1 MIKDGQS
8 RYFPM
13 NFDLSPEER
22 TFQSQVR
29 VYLQGVTD
37 GWDIPVDDEEYQA
50 CARVVREG
58 LGGRG
63 WLTLGWGKGMDS
75 RLGALAAGLRRND
88 GEADSP
94 VKAAILQEELAYY
107 LVPRANDHGT
117 NLTGPLLLRHGTP
130 EQRERHLGLLAEGRE
145 WWCVGFTEPLAGSD
159 LANIKT
165 RAVAQGG
172 DFVLTGQKDYGEW
185 AQLSGWCHL
194 LARTERGSTG
204 RDGLTWFLLDMSTPG
219 LFLNP
224 VEYTTGRVFA
234 EIFLDDVVVP
244 ESAILG
250 ERGRGWDIV
259 DEFLTEARSGFEHIG
274 WARRMLDL
282 ALESGGGGAGLR
294 ARLAEAS
301 VDIEVAR
308 LLSYRSI
315 WPGREGAQIRRQ
327 TSIAKLFSSEVF
339 QRVAE
344 TAMNTIGLQGQG
356 AGRLAQSLY
365 LEAAAASIYLGTSEV
380 HRTII
385 SALDTGPRAHR
396 T

>member
-8 RYFPM
+8 RYIPM

-22 TFQSQVR
+22 TFQSQAR
-29 VYLQGVTD
+29 AYLREVTD
-37 GWDIPVDDEEYQA
+37 GWDIPLDDEEYQA
-50 CARVVREG
+50 RARVVREG
-58 LGGRG
+58 LGERG
-63 WLTLGWGKGMDS
+63 WLTLGWGPPYGP
-75 RLGALAAGLRRND
+75 A
-88 GEADSP
+88 SP
-94 VKAAILQEELAYY
+94 VKAAILQEEMAYH

-130 EQRERHLGLLAEGRE
+130 EQRERHLGPLAEGRE

-165 RAVAQGG
+165 RAVAQDGS
-172 DFVLTGQKDYGEW
+172 FVLTGQKDYGEW

-224 VEYTTGRVFA
+224 VEYTTGRIFA

-315 WPGREGAQIRRQ
+315 WPGREGAQTRRQ
-327 TSIAKLFSSEVF
+327 ASIAKLFSSEVF
-339 QRVAE
+339 QKVAE

-356 AGRLAQSLY
+356 SAGRFDISGPCPEPLPGGVSCR
-365 LEAAAASIYLGTSEV
+365 IYLPWNLRSTPDHNFRLGG
-380 HRTII
+380 
-385 SALDTGPRAHR
+385 A
-396 T
+396 

>member
-8 RYFPM
+8 RYIPM
-13 NFDLSPEER
+13 NFSLSPEER
-22 TFQSQVR
+22 TFQSQAR
-29 VYLQGVTD
+29 AYLREVTD

-50 CARVVREG
+50 RARVVREG
-58 LGGRG
+58 LGERE
-63 WLTLGWGKGMDS
+63 WLTLGWGPPYGP
-75 RLGALAAGLRRND
+75 A
-88 GEADSP
+88 SP
-94 VKAAILQEELAYY
+94 VKAAILQEELAYH

-130 EQRERHLGLLAEGRE
+130 EQRERHLGPLAEGRE

-165 RAVAQGG
+165 RAEFREGS
-172 DFVLTGQKDYGEW
+172 FVLTGQKDYGEW

-194 LARTERGSTG
+194 LARTERESTG

-234 EIFLDDVVVP
+234 EIFLDDVVVS

-259 DEFLTEARSGFEHIG
+259 DEFLMEARPGFEHIG

-282 ALESGGGGAGLR
+282 ALESRGGGAGLR

-315 WPGREGAQIRRQ
+315 WPGRDSAQTRRQ
-327 TSIAKLFSSEVF
+327 ASVAKLISSEVF

-356 AGRLAQSLY
+356 TGKLAQSLY

-385 SALDTGPRAHR
+385 SALAVPSIPSPSMGEG
-396 T
+396 

>member
-1 MIKDGQS
+1 
-8 RYFPM
+8 M
-13 NFDLSPEER
+13 NFHLSPEAR
-22 TFQSQVR
+22 TFQSEAR
-29 VYLQGVTD
+29 AYLQEVTE
-37 GWDIPVDDEEYQA
+37 GWAVRLDDEEYQA
-50 CARVVREG
+50 RARAVREG
-58 LGGRG
+58 LGKNG
-63 WLTLGWGKGMDS
+63 WLTLNWGPS
-75 RLGALAAGLRRND
+75 F
-88 GEADSP
+88 GEPSP
-94 VKAAILQEELAYY
+94 VKAAILQEELAYH

-117 NLTGPLLLRHGTP
+117 TLTGPLLLRHGTR
-130 EQRERHLGLLAEGRE
+130 EQRERHLVPLAEGRE

-165 RAVAQGG
+165 RAVAQDGG
-172 DFVLTGQKDYGEW
+172 FALTGQKDYGEW

-194 LARTERGSTG
+194 LARTERASTG
-204 RDGLTWFLLDMSTPG
+204 RDGLTWFLLDMSIPG

-259 DEFLTEARSGFEHIG
+259 DEFLTGARPGFEHIG

-282 ALESGGGGAGLR
+282 ALESGGGGAVLR

-315 WPGREGAQIRRQ
+315 WTGRESAQNRRQ

-344 TAMNTIGLQGQG
+344 TTINTIGLHGQG
-356 AGRLAQSLY
+356 ANRLVQHIY
-365 LEAAAASIYLGTSEV
+365 LEAAAASIYLGASEV
-380 HRTII
+380 HRTLI
-385 SALDTGPRAHR
+385 SG
-396 T
+396 

>member
-1 MIKDGQS
+1 
-8 RYFPM
+8 M

-22 TFQSQVR
+22 AFQSDIR
-29 VYLQGVTD
+29 AYLQGITD
-37 GWDIPVDDEEYQA
+37 GWDISLDDEEYQA
-50 CARVVREG
+50 RARVVREG
-58 LGGRG
+58 LGERG
-63 WLTLGWGKGMDS
+63 WLTLNWGPPYGP
-75 RLGALAAGLRRND
+75 A
-88 GEADSP
+88 SP
-94 VKAAILQEELAYY
+94 VKAAILQEELAYH

-130 EQRERHLGLLAEGRE
+130 EQRERHLGPLAEGRE
-145 WWCVGFTEPLAGSD
+145 WWSVGFTEPLAGSD

-234 EIFLDDVVVP
+234 EIFLDDVVAR

-250 ERGRGWDIV
+250 TMGLGWDIV

-282 ALESGGGGAGLR
+282 ALESGGGGVGLR

-327 TSIAKLFSSEVF
+327 ASIAKLFSSEVF
-339 QRVAE
+339 QKVAE

-356 AGRLAQSLY
+356 AGKLAQSLY
-365 LEAAAASIYLGTSEV
+365 LEAAAASIHLGTSEV

-385 SALDTGPRAHR
+385 SALAVPSIPSPSMGEG
-396 T
+396 

>member
-1 MIKDGQS
+1 
-8 RYFPM
+8 M

-37 GWDIPVDDEEYQA
+37 GWDISVGDEECQA
-50 CARVVREG
+50 RARIVREG

-63 WLTLGWGKGMDS
+63 WLTLGWGRGMDS
-75 RLGALAAGLRRND
+75 RLRALAAGLRRND
-88 GEADSP
+88 GDAASP

-130 EQRERHLGLLAEGRE
+130 EQRERHLGPLAEGRE
-145 WWCVGFTEPLAGSD
+145 WWSVGFTEPLAGSD

-194 LARTERGSTG
+194 LARTEKGSTG

-259 DEFLTEARSGFEHIG
+259 EEFLTEARSGFEHIG

-356 AGRLAQSLY
+356 TGKLAQSLY
-365 LEAAAASIYLGTSEV
+365 LEAAAASVYLGTSEV

-385 SALDTGPRAHR
+385 AALDTGPRAHR

>member
-1 MIKDGQS
+1 
-8 RYFPM
+8 M

-22 TFQSQVR
+22 TFQTQAR
-29 VYLQGVTD
+29 AYLKEVTK
-37 GWDIPVDDEEYQA
+37 GWDISLDDEEYQA
-50 CARVVREG
+50 RARVVGEG
-58 LGGRG
+58 LGDRG
-63 WLTLGWGKGMDS
+63 WLTFGWGPPYGP
-75 RLGALAAGLRRND
+75 A
-88 GEADSP
+88 SP
-94 VKAAILQEELAYY
+94 VKAAILQEEQAYH

-130 EQRERHLGLLAEGRE
+130 EQRQRHLRPLMEGRE

-159 LANIKT
+159 LSNIKT
-165 RAVAQGG
+165 RAVARDGS
-172 DFVLTGQKDYGEW
+172 FVLTGQKDYGEW

-194 LARTERGSTG
+194 LARTERESTG

-234 EIFLDDVVVP
+234 EIFLDDVVVL

-259 DEFLTEARSGFEHIG
+259 DEFLTEARSGYEHIG
-274 WARRMLDL
+274 WARRMLNL

-294 ARLAEAS
+294 TRLAEAS

-315 WPGREGAQIRRQ
+315 WPGRESAQTRRQ
-327 TSIAKLFSSEVF
+327 ASIAKLFSSEVF

-356 AGRLAQSLY
+356 AGKLAQSLY

-385 SALDTGPRAHR
+385 AALAIPVIPSPWMGEG
-396 T
+396 

>member
-1 MIKDGQS
+1 
-8 RYFPM
+8 M
-13 NFDLSPEER
+13 NFSLSPEER
-22 TFQSQVR
+22 TFQSQAR
-29 VYLQGVTD
+29 AYLREVTD
-37 GWDIPVDDEEYQA
+37 GWDVPLDDEEYQA

-58 LGGRG
+58 LGDRG
-63 WLTLGWGKGMDS
+63 WLTLNWGPPYG
-75 RLGALAAGLRRND
+75 
-88 GEADSP
+88 ADSP
-94 VKAAILQEELAYY
+94 VKAAILQEEMAYH

-130 EQRERHLGLLAEGRE
+130 EQRERHLGPLAEGRE
-145 WWCVGFTEPLAGSD
+145 WWSVGFTEPLAGSD

-194 LARTERGSTG
+194 LARTERGSKG

-224 VEYTTGRVFA
+224 VEYTTGRIFA

-282 ALESGGGGAGLR
+282 ALESGGGGAR
-294 ARLAEAS
+294 RKARLAEAS

-315 WPGREGAQIRRQ
+315 WLGRESAQIRRQ
-327 TSIAKLFSSEVF
+327 TSIAKLCSSEVF

-356 AGRLAQSLY
+356 TGKLAQSLY

-385 SALDTGPRAHR
+385 AALDTGPRAHR

>member
-1 MIKDGQS
+1 
-8 RYFPM
+8 M
-13 NFDLSPEER
+13 NFHLSPEER
-22 TFQSQVR
+22 TFQTQVR
-29 VYLQGVTD
+29 AYLKEVTD
-37 GWDIPVDDEEYQA
+37 GWDIPLHDEEYQTR
-50 CARVVREG
+50 ARVAREG
-58 LGGRG
+58 LGERG
-63 WLTLGWGKGMDS
+63 WVTLGWGPPYGP
-75 RLGALAAGLRRND
+75 A
-88 GEADSP
+88 SP
-94 VKAAILQEELAYY
+94 FKAAILQEELAYH

-130 EQRERHLGLLAEGRE
+130 GQRERHLVPLAEGRE
-145 WWCVGFTEPLAGSD
+145 WWCIGFTEPLAGSD

-165 RAVAQGG
+165 RAEMREGS
-172 DFVLTGQKDYGEW
+172 FVLTGQKDYGEW

-194 LARTERGSTG
+194 LARTEKESTG

-274 WARRMLDL
+274 WARRMLNL
-282 ALESGGGGAGLR
+282 ALESGGGGVAR
-294 ARLAEAS
+294 KARLAEAS

-315 WPGREGAQIRRQ
+315 WTGRESAQNRRQ

-344 TAMNTIGLQGQG
+344 TTINTIGLHGQG
-356 AGRLAQSLY
+356 ANRLVQHLY
-365 LEAAAASIYLGTSEV
+365 LEAAAASIYLGASEV
-380 HRTII
+380 HRTLI
-385 SALDTGPRAHR
+385 SGLNYLGHR
-396 T
+396 PV

>member
-1 MIKDGQS
+1 MGPLTPSAVPQFYI
-8 RYFPM
+8 PM
-13 NFDLSPEER
+13 NFDLTPEER

-29 VYLQGVTD
+29 AYLREVTD
-37 GWDIPVDDEEYQA
+37 NWDLPLDDEEYQA
-50 CARVVREG
+50 RARLVREG
-58 LGGRG
+58 LGERG
-63 WLTLGWGKGMDS
+63 WLTLGWGQPYGP
-75 RLGALAAGLRRND
+75 A
-88 GEADSP
+88 SP
-94 VKAAILQEELAYY
+94 VKAAILQEELAYH
-107 LVPRANDHGT
+107 LMPRANDHGT
-117 NLTGPLLLRHGTP
+117 DLAGPLLLRHGTP

-165 RAVAQGG
+165 RAEFRDGS
-172 DFVLTGQKDYGEW
+172 FVLTGQKDYGEW

-194 LARTERGSTG
+194 LARTERKSKG
-204 RDGLTWFLLDMSTPG
+204 RDGFTWFLLDMATPG

-250 ERGRGWDIV
+250 TMGRGWDIV

-274 WARRMLDL
+274 WATRMLDL
-282 ALESGGGGAGLR
+282 AIESGGGGAVLR

-315 WPGREGAQIRRQ
+315 WPGRESAQNRRQ
-327 TSIAKLFSSEVF
+327 ASIAKLFSSAVF
-339 QRVAE
+339 QKVAE

-356 AGRLAQSLY
+356 AGKLAQSLY

-385 SALDTGPRAHR
+385 AALDTGPRAHR

>member
-1 MIKDGQS
+1 
-8 RYFPM
+8 M
-13 NFDLSPEER
+13 NFHLSPEER
-22 TFQSQVR
+22 TFQSHAR
-29 VYLQGVTD
+29 AYLQEVAR
-37 GWDIPVDDEEYQA
+37 GWNVPQNDEEYQA
-50 CARVVREG
+50 RARAVREG
-58 LGGRG
+58 LGERG
-63 WLTLGWGKGMDS
+63 WLSLGWGPPYGPAS
-75 RLGALAAGLRRND
+75 A
-88 GEADSP
+88 
-94 VKAAILQEELAYY
+94 VKAAILQEELAYH

-130 EQRERHLGLLAEGRE
+130 VQRERHLGPLTEGRE

-165 RAVAQGG
+165 RAVAQAGS
-172 DFVLTGQKDYGEW
+172 FVLTGQKDYGEW

-194 LARTERGSTG
+194 LARTEKSQMRRGVESTG

-219 LFLNP
+219 LFLNH

-234 EIFLDDVVVP
+234 EIFLDDVGVP

-259 DEFLTEARSGFEHIG
+259 DEFLMAARPGFEHIG

-282 ALESGGGGAGLR
+282 AVESGGGRAGLR

-315 WPGREGAQIRRQ
+315 WPGREGAQNRRQ
-327 TSIAKLFSSEVF
+327 ASIAKLFSSEVF

-356 AGRLAQSLY
+356 AGKLAQSLY

-385 SALDTGPRAHR
+385 SALGSGTQAHR

>member
-1 MIKDGQS
+1 
-8 RYFPM
+8 M

-22 TFQSQVR
+22 TYQSQAR
-29 VYLQGVTD
+29 AYLREVSN
-37 GWDIPVDDEEYQA
+37 GWDISVDDGEYQA
-50 CARVVREG
+50 RARIVREG
-58 LGGRG
+58 LGERG
-63 WLTLGWGKGMDS
+63 WLTLNWGPPYGQ
-75 RLGALAAGLRRND
+75 A
-88 GEADSP
+88 SP

-130 EQRERHLGLLAEGRE
+130 EQRERHLGPLAEGRE

-165 RAVAQGG
+165 RAEKRNGS
-172 DFVLTGQKDYGEW
+172 FVLTGQKDYGEW

-194 LARTERGSTG
+194 LARTERESTG

-282 ALESGGGGAGLR
+282 ALESGGGGVGLR
-294 ARLAEAS
+294 ARLAETS

-315 WPGREGAQIRRQ
+315 WPGREGAQNRRQ
-327 TSIAKLFSSEVF
+327 ASIAKLFSSAVF
-339 QRVAE
+339 QKVAE

-356 AGRLAQSLY
+356 AVKLAQSLY

>member
-1 MIKDGQS
+1 
-8 RYFPM
+8 M

-22 TFQSQVR
+22 AFQSDIR
-29 VYLQGVTD
+29 AYLREVTD
-37 GWDIPVDDEEYQA
+37 GWDVPLDDEEYQA
-50 CARVVREG
+50 RARVVREG
-58 LGGRG
+58 LGERG
-63 WLTLGWGKGMDS
+63 WLTLNWGPPYGP
-75 RLGALAAGLRRND
+75 
-88 GEADSP
+88 DSP
-94 VKAAILQEELAYY
+94 VKAAILQEELAYH

-130 EQRERHLGLLAEGRE
+130 EQRERHLVPLAEGRE

-165 RAVAQGG
+165 RAVARDGS
-172 DFVLTGQKDYGEW
+172 FVLTGQKDYGEW

-282 ALESGGGGAGLR
+282 VLESGGCGAGLR

-327 TSIAKLFSSEVF
+327 ASIAKLFSSAVF
-339 QRVAE
+339 QKVAE

-356 AGRLAQSLY
+356 AGKLAQSLY

-385 SALDTGPRAHR
+385 AALAIPVIPSPWMGEG
-396 T
+396 